1 MPVSTLQNLQW
12 KDPST
17 KQFMDA
23 LIQVLREQETEI
35 NNLKGRARG

>member
-1 MPVSTLQNLQW
+1 MPVSTLQNLPW

-35 NNLKGRARG
+35 KNLKGAVRG